1 MATKPSQNLTL
12 IASNSK
18 NPIGKSKPGTKL
30 QVVSVTL
37 AGTASGKRPKIG
49 ARLCGGTS
57 TCLVLVQREMEKQ
70 RSSLV

>member
-1 MATKPSQNLTL
+1 MATKPSQSLTL
-12 IASNSK
+12 IASDSR

-37 AGTASGKRPKIG
+37 AGTASAKRPKIG

-57 TCLVLVQREMEKQ
+57 TCLAVFEV
-70 RSSLV
+70 